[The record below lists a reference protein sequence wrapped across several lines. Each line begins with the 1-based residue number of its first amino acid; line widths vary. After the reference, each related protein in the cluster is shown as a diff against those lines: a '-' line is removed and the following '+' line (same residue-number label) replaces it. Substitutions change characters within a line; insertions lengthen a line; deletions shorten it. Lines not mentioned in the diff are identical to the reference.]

1 MSLDKILA
9 RIKEKDVAEEIENE
23 INNLELDK
31 EFLES
36 QNRKLERENERLS
49 NGTSPSILERYQKS
63 NKNLTEKNKALTE
76 QMNKLKRKKSPNLAH
91 LSEDEIGV
99 YKRMLDD
106 FNGMERNIEMVFPGR
121 NHPIFVRF
129 FELANKYPNRSFIVT
144 GLTDAINEQI
154 DLINFEIQTQEKNI
168 DIWNQCDA
176 LAITNPDAWEEE
188 VSDTEA
194 YLYKITNPQVLT
206 EKINKLKKDKA
217 KVKDWFDLKNGIN
230 TIDTDIKIKNNL
242 YYEIFNEFKRIFN
255 FCKNVSGI
263 TQYKANVRV
272 DGFNKADMYS
282 ALTRELEKQVG
293 LCEEPNTHNFF
304 YSNGEGRLVPY
315 ELNRQFLQ
323 YVNENTTF
331 VKYGKKNQ
339 YKSGDIINSKV
350 LFEEIPLYCNK
361 VQYRNPNLVG
371 FNNCFYDVVNGK
383 IVHLNTQAPI
393 LPLKN
398 TKTELYLHTEIE
410 ENPMQDIF
418 ENCFTEEDKRTLLAY
433 IGCALYDKG
442 YTQRQESLFIMGR
455 GGTGKTTLTRAIC
468 SIFYSVGHQLVTK
481 LTDNNQFGFSMFADS
496 DVVVIDEIQSAPK
509 EFAEKMKVISGG
521 EALPV
526 EKKHYDTISVPAENV
541 PRIFFIGNNFSK
553 KFYEASD
560 NPGVKR
566 RILIIIPTKP
576 IQSLGYKW
584 NDLISDSSKQWLVKN
599 ATEEYVKQGLHK
611 VSVPI
616 GTYND
621 YNEEKD
627 KSKGYLDE
635 NKIIERVELCTFPE
649 EYFIKE
655 HFDVVRLDN
664 GSLDRDE
671 FVKYSVFHDFITKC
685 INDNMLESTVK
696 QGVAQSFIP
705 HVKKALNLPEGY
717 RTNIIDREV
726 VFRGVKAKSIEAIKY
741 ISQKKGD
748 IDD

>member
-1 MSLDKILA
+1 MKTNLEKILE
-9 RIKEKDVAEEIENE
+9 RIKDEDISNEVAQEIQ
-23 INNLELDK
+23 NLETDNELLRITN
-31 EFLES
+31 EQLEKT
-36 QNRKLERENERLS
+36 NKVLT
-49 NGTSPSILERYQKS
+49 NGTSPSILNRYRQS
-63 NKNLTEKNKALTE
+63 NENLRAKNKLLNE
-76 QMNKLKRKKSPNLAH
+76 QMEKLKRKKNPKLAH
-91 LSEDEIGV
+91 LDENEIGV

-121 NHPIFVRF
+121 EHPIFNRF
-129 FELANKYPNRSFIVT
+129 FELANKYPNRKFIVT
-144 GLTDAINEQI
+144 GLNKAINQEI
-154 DLINFEIQTQEKNI
+154 DLIQFEIQTQKHNI
-168 DIWNQCDA
+168 DIWNKCDE
-176 LAITNPDAWEEE
+176 LAQSNPDTWEDD
-188 VSDTEA
+188 VSDTES
-194 YLYKITNPQVLT
+194 YLYKVTTPNELNM
-206 EKINKLKKDKA
+206 KIKKLEKDKS
-217 KVKDWFDLKNGIN
+217 KVKDWFDLKNGITTPN
-230 TIDTDIKIKNNL
+230 TDIKVKNNL
-242 YYEIFNEFKRIFN
+242 YYEIFNEFKRIFD
-255 FCKNVSGI
+255 FCKNVGGI

-331 VKYGKKNQ
+331 IKYGKKNQ

-371 FNNCFYDVVNGK
+371 FNNCFYDVINGK
-383 IVHLNTQAPI
+383 IINLNTQAPI

-398 TKTELYLHTEIE
+398 TRTELYLDATIE

-418 ENCFTEEDKRTLLAY
+418 ENCFSEEDRRTLLAY

-442 YTQRQESLFIMGR
+442 YTQRQESLFIMGK

-584 NDLISDSSKQWLVKN
+584 NDLVSDSSKQWLVKN
-599 ATEEYVKQGLHK
+599 ATEEYVRQNLHK
-611 VSVPI
+611 QTIPI
-616 GTYND
+616 GSDND
-621 YNEEKD
+621 NE
-627 KSKGYLDE
+627 KGYLDE
-635 NKIIERVELCTFPE
+635 DKIIERVEICTFPE
-649 EYFIKE
+649 EYFIKK

-664 GSLDRDE
+664 GSLDKDE
-671 FVKYSVFHDFITKC
+671 FVKYSVFHDFITEC
-685 INDNMLESTVK
+685 INKNMLESTVK

-705 HVKKALNLPEGY
+705 RVKAALNLPERYTTKIVNG
-717 RTNIIDREV
+717 EV
-726 VFRGVKAKSIEAIKY
+726 TFKGIKAKSIEAIKY
-741 ISQKKGD
+741 ISKHKGD
-748 IDD
+748 LE